1 MIDPVEPT
9 TPNAAIPPPA
19 APERSLV
26 IVTHAV
32 YALQAIGILLL
43 PAVLLTWI
51 VGVVINYI
59 KRDDT
64 AGSFLASHF
73 RWQIRTFWFG
83 LLWGILGGLTFII
96 VIGWFILV
104 ATAVWIIYRV
114 AKGWLYLVDGKPLY
128 TELKKS

>member
-1 MIDPVEPT
+1 MIAPMEST
-9 TPNAAIPPPA
+9 TPSTPLPPPA
-19 APERSLV
+19 APERSLI

-51 VGVVINYI
+51 VGVVINYV
-59 KRDDT
+59 KRGDT

-83 LLWGILGGLTFII
+83 LLWGFLGGLTFII
-96 VIGWFILV
+96 VIGWFILI
-104 ATAVWIIYRV
+104 AAAIWIIYRV

-128 TELKKS
+128 TEPTRG